1 MINSKQ
7 KGARSE
13 REVARILREHGIESR
28 RTAQYCGNSGD
39 AADVTWEGFH
49 VEVKHRETTA
59 IWSWLDQANSDAKD
73 GDIPIVVFRKNHEKW
88 QVCMDFEEF
97 LELLG
102 HHKLPFRDVEN
113 EF

>member
-1 MINSKQ
+1 MSVNSKD
-7 KGARSE
+7 KGKRGE
-13 REVARILREHGIESR
+13 RQVAQILQEHGIDSH
-28 RTAQYCGNSGD
+28 RTQQYCGSDGT
-39 AADVTWEGFH
+39 ADVTWEGFH

-59 IWSWLDQANSDAKD
+59 IWSWLEQANSDAKD
-73 GDIPIVVFRKNHEKW
+73 GDIPIVVFRKNREKW

-102 HHKLPFRDVEN
+102 HHKLPFRDT